1 MKHINQLTSVA
12 AAVLALSASG
22 LAHAGETVELG
33 EELKLDWR
41 ITTTYTASQRMKD
54 ATPLL
59 TSAATNAAGND
70 GDNNFAKNSMTANR
84 VSALFE
90 GRLYKGDSGLVLSG
104 STFYD
109 DVYHHSND
117 NKTGAF
123 SASKPPPFNEFT
135 AEAQHDHGGYSR
147 ILDAYGYT
155 AFDVGDSSRATVRLG
170 RHVVNWGEA
179 VYFPNIAMAQGP
191 FDGTK
196 TGVPGTETKDSVL
209 PEDQLS
215 ASLEVTPRW
224 TLMAHAQFGFH
235 PTIAPAPGS
244 FMSTSDGVGA
254 GGTCL
259 GVYQSAAVPC
269 RGLQRGTD
277 ITPGDTGQWG
287 VGTRF
292 RVTEVTEA
300 GLYYLNSRDR
310 SPLPLINA
318 ATGSYRISYT
328 DDVKLLG
335 ATVSTVLGSVAAYG
349 ELTFRQGAPILV
361 GALATPT
368 PADMTQLNI
377 GGFANIGRSP
387 LADSIQ
393 LLGEISAVQYS
404 NYKVPVSGLNF
415 KTDNGLAFSGTLV
428 LGYPGVMEGW
438 DLTIPINYSQQIYGR
453 TLAGGVGGEG
463 DARYSVGA
471 VFTYKGNLSLSATY
485 LGFLGKES
493 TDPIANRLLTDRD
506 QLSLVAKY
514 AF

>member
-1 MKHINQLTSVA
+1 MKHINKLSAVTL
-12 AAVLALSASG
+12 AVLALSAAG
-22 LAHAGETVELG
+22 IAHAGETVELG
-33 EELKLDWR
+33 NDMKLDWR
-41 ITTTYTASQRMKD
+41 ITTSYTASQRMKSAD
-54 ATPLL
+54 PLL
-59 TSAATNAAGND
+59 SANAAGND
-70 GDNNFAKNSMTANR
+70 GDNNFANGSMTANR
-84 VSALFE
+84 LSALFD
-90 GRLYKGDSGLVLSG
+90 GKLTKGDSGLVLSG

-109 DVYHHSND
+109 DVYHRTND
-117 NKTGAF
+117 NKKGAF
-123 SASKPPPFNEFT
+123 SVSKPPPFNEFT
-135 AEAQHDHGGYSR
+135 EEAQHDHGGYSR

-155 AFDVGDSSRATVRLG
+155 SFDLGASSRATVRLG

-196 TGVPGTETKDSVL
+196 TGVPGTEIKDSVL

-215 ASLEVTPRW
+215 ASLEVNPRW
-224 TLMAHAQFGFH
+224 TVMAHAQFGFH

-244 FMSTSDGVGA
+244 FMSTSDGVGS

-259 GVYQSAAVPC
+259 GVYQSPTVPC
-269 RGLQRGTD
+269 RGLSRVAD
-277 ITPGDTGQWG
+277 ITPGDSGQWG
-287 VGTRF
+287 IGTRF
-292 RVTEVTEA
+292 RVTEVTEV

-318 ATGSYRISYT
+318 TAGKYSISYM
-328 DDVKLLG
+328 DNVKLTG

-368 PADMTQLNI
+368 PADMTQVNI
-377 GGFANIGRSP
+377 GAFANIGRSP
-387 LADSIQ
+387 IADSMQ
-393 LLGEISAVQYS
+393 LLGEISSVQYS
-404 NYKVPVSGLNF
+404 NYKVSASGLNF

-438 DLTIPINYSQQIYGR
+438 DLTIPINYSQQISGR

-463 DARYSVGA
+463 DTRYSVGA

-485 LGFLGKES
+485 LGYSGDAS
-493 TDPIANRLLTDRD
+493 TAAIANRLVTDRD